1 MPRHRPTHPTEV
13 SEDTSWFDRLADT
26 MSRTIAQAPFFLI
39 CVGIVAVWGIVGPVI
54 GFTPGWVDALQVVA
68 ALVTFLVVALLQN
81 EGWRGNKATQRKL
94 NAMAGALAELLERS
108 EVDPDHVRELQAAVG
123 LEKRE
128 STSR

>member
-39 CVGIVAVWGIVGPVI
+39 CVGIVAVWAIVGPVI